1 MTDDPALSDED
12 AAALAAIEGM
22 PVWEMIGEL
31 LAVAARSVEWQ
42 VQRRL
47 GGPGAVRRLLSI
59 LTAFATVMT
68 TMAVRQRATIRHH
81 IPVAA
86 SRVVR
91 HLRCPPSRW
100 AGA

>member
-1 MTDDPALSDED
+1 M
-12 AAALAAIEGM
+12 AAIEGM
-22 PVWEMIGEL
+22 SVWEMIGEL
-31 LAVAARSVEWQ
+31 LAVAARSAEWQ
-42 VQRRL
+42 IQRRL

-59 LTAFATVMT
+59 LAAFFSVMT
-68 TMAVRQRATIRHH
+68 MMAVRQRATILHH

-86 SRVVR
+86 SRILR

>member
-1 MTDDPALSDED
+1 M
-12 AAALAAIEGM
+12 AAIEGM
-22 PVWEMIGEL
+22 SVWEMIGEL

-42 VQRRL
+42 IQRRL
-47 GGPGAVRRLLSI
+47 GGPGALRRLLSI
-59 LTAFATVMT
+59 LAAFVSVMT
-68 TMAVRQRATIRHH
+68 MMAVRQRAIILHH

-86 SRVVR
+86 FRVLR